1 MQIHIGS
8 KHLVADVAV
17 ALDVSGREHLVVVA
31 KATWSIPEPG
41 QRPRPLKP
49 EPLVMSDQFY
59 GEPGESALRYG
70 SDFARFKPQCDV
82 IFDACAHAPGG
93 KPVKQMEVSVQ
104 VGSLKKTVRVH
115 GPRKWQR
122 MLGVTRMGET
132 EPFTR
137 MPLHYGYAFGG
148 TRWYEKDEQTLAEAC
163 LHNASGVGYAGSK
176 TVSQMHGA
184 PAPSLEDPKKAVSKP
199 DGSYRPCALSPLAR
213 HWSPRRELGGTYD
226 EKWREEVFPL
236 LPADF
241 DEAYHQVA
249 PVDQRVGYLVGGE
262 VVRLKGVLLTQA
274 DLAFRLPALSLH
286 VEVQRTDDSFE
297 QPIALS
303 DTLFFEPEQQRF
315 SVVWRTAVRMR
326 RRVQEFKAVG
336 LHPHRARPLSGGHN
350 LGACVGCNEPM
361 QPSFSD
367 EAQEEDA

>member
-8 KHLVADVAV
+8 KHLVADMAV

-104 VGSLKKTVRVH
+104 VGSMKKTVRVH

-122 MLGVTRMGET
+122 TLGVTRMGET

-148 TRWYEKDEQTLAEAC
+148 KRGYEKDEQTLAEAC
-163 LHNASGVGYAGSK
+163 LHNPSGIGYAGSK
-176 TVSQMHGA
+176 TASQMHGA

-199 DGSYRPCALSPLAR
+199 DGSYIPCALSPLAR

-226 EKWREEVFPL
+226 EKWREGVFPL

-249 PVDQRVGYLVGGE
+249 PVDQRLAYPSGGE
-262 VVRLKGVLLTQA
+262 EIMLKGVMSA
-274 DLAFRLPALSLH
+274 FNVISFRLPQFPLHLHALRKDES
-286 VEVQRTDDSFE
+286 S
-297 QPIALS
+297 ISALMYV
-303 DTLFFEPEQQRF
+303 DTLFFEAGCRSIYCSLAHKCADTKTSAEV
-315 SVVWRTAVRMR
+315 SV
-326 RRVQEFKAVG
+326 
-336 LHPHRARPLSGGHN
+336 GGRN
-350 LGACVGCNEPM
+350 RIGSREMAE
-361 QPSFSD
+361 S
-367 EAQEEDA
+367 